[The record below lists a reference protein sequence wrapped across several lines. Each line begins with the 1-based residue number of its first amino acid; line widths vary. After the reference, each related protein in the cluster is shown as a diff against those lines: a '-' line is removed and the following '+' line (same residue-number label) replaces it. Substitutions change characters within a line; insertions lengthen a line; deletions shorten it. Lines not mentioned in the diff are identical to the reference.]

1 MTMTTSVGVV
11 ITSYLMISVS
21 PNASHV
27 QFDDM
32 RMSQHFQVLYLS
44 LHSNAIVLLL
54 VDLALVDEFQR
65 DLMTRYSV
73 FGHWFH

>member
-11 ITSYLMISVS
+11 ITSYLMFSAS
-21 PNASHV
+21 PYTPHV

-32 RMSQHFQVLYLS
+32 RMSQHFQVLNLS

>member
-11 ITSYLMISVS
+11 ITSYLIFSVS
-21 PNASHV
+21 PDASHV

-32 RMSQHFQVLYLS
+32 RMSQHFQVLNLS

-73 FGHWFH
+73 FGH